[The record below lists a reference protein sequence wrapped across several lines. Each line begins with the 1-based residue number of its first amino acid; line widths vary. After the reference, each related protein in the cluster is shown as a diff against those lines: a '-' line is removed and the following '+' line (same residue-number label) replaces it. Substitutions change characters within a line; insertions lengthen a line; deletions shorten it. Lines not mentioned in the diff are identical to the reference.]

1 MTDKTP
7 DTVNE
12 LMGTIIGAEKDE
24 VAMVGPEDFADVGI
38 WQVYYRKPGQKW
50 SLPLTQFDH
59 CSIKVTADD
68 IHMDDFVG
76 DMGQNGNEHFPGW
89 DCAIAWNK
97 ESGSCF
103 SFGDPHS
110 LMAANKFIQNK
121 IFKKGF
127 GND

>member
-50 SLPLTQFDH
+50 SLPITQFDN
-59 CSIKVTADD
+59 STIKVTEAD
-68 IHMDDFVG
+68 IHMDDFVH
-76 DMGQNGNEHFPGW
+76 DMGVHGNERWAGW
-89 DCAIAWNK
+89 DCAIAVNK
-97 ESGSCF
+97 EAGLSFAFGGSM
-103 SFGDPHS
+103 SE
-110 LMAANKFIQNK
+110 LKEANKFARAK
-121 IFKKGF
+121 LHKKGF
-127 GND
+127 GQ